1 MNKDKRN
8 NIKLLGTLNNADES
22 GIIANANQIYDA
34 NEDKSTQDVSKE
46 HTERIKTLEDKED
59 AMQTTLENI
68 SKTGEASAASNV
80 TYNHNDSKLD
90 ATNVQQAVDELATKK
105 LDSSQLKNQDSVTIL
120 DSNKKKIM
128 EVNEKGLNARQINL
142 VDEDGEIITA
152 LNAEQFNKKFD
163 KENIVHGLGES
174 EDKVMS
180 QKAVSEKLKD
190 KLDASQ
196 LKNQDSFTILGSD
209 KKKIMEV
216 NEKGLNI
223 RQINFVDEDGEKQAY
238 LNEDQLFS
246 NYSFGRSC
254 KIQENVGKYYK
265 IKAIEKVTD
274 KLSASFDYGN
284 VKWGKSS
291 VRLSVR
297 GVGASQDTNYVT
309 RGSVVVKF
317 DNIKIKHSLG
327 IWLMMPSIYALSEEK
342 PNTSNIA
349 SVPKMDFYFYK
360 DGNVVSSYK
369 DLKLKIGSGWRSGWF
384 LFKFFD
390 PSDPSI
396 AESFKDIEIDSMKIT
411 IETLGQNPNCDIFV
425 DSLVADQKMFPTFEY
440 SLDGSQ
446 EGEVSLPFILWLYKN
461 RFPVSLP
468 FPNFDISYND
478 VKDVNLDELIA
489 EEVIRKGLCG
499 KHVLLKGYMEGI
511 FGIGI
516 YTQGTSYQASYTE
529 EISKLEEIINDKIK
543 LAEQHGNNI
552 NRPILAAHQA
562 DNRLSDTDKLAE
574 EKVGLSIMRGGGY
587 CNNGTHYIDKHTNV
601 VNAGLT
607 FGGWGT
613 IDDLTDEY
621 IQSKINKGKHIID
634 EYVKYGGCIDVF
646 SHWVVPKA
654 NIEAN
659 TGLKNMC
666 AEIVIGILTYV
677 KELASRGELCI
688 MNLEQL
694 YTNSLK

>member
-1 MNKDKRN
+1 M
-8 NIKLLGTLNNADES
+8 
-22 GIIANANQIYDA
+22 
-34 NEDKSTQDVSKE
+34 
-46 HTERIKTLEDKED
+46 
-59 AMQTTLENI
+59 
-68 SKTGEASAASNV
+68 
-80 TYNHNDSKLD
+80 
-90 ATNVQQAVDELATKK
+90 
-105 LDSSQLKNQDSVTIL
+105 
-120 DSNKKKIM
+120 
-128 EVNEKGLNARQINL
+128 
-142 VDEDGEIITA
+142 
-152 LNAEQFNKKFD
+152 NAEQFF
-163 KENIVHGLGES
+163 G
-174 EDKVMS
+174 
-180 QKAVSEKLKD
+180 
-190 KLDASQ
+190 
-196 LKNQDSFTILGSD
+196 
-209 KKKIMEV
+209 
-216 NEKGLNI
+216 
-223 RQINFVDEDGEKQAY
+223 
-238 LNEDQLFS
+238 

-254 KIQENVGKYYK
+254 KIQEHIGKYYK
-265 IKAIEKVTD
+265 FKAIEKVAD

-297 GVGASQDTNYVT
+297 GVEASQETNYVT
-309 RGSVVVKF
+309 RGSVMVKF

-342 PNTSNIA
+342 PNTSNMA

-360 DGNVVSSYK
+360 NGNVVSSYK
-369 DLKLKIGSGWRSGWF
+369 DLKLEIGSGWRSGWF

-396 AESFKDIEIDSMKIT
+396 AESFKDIEIDSMKLT
-411 IETLGQNPNCDIFV
+411 IGTLGQNPNCDVFV

-468 FPNFDISYND
+468 FPDFDISYND
-478 VKDVNLDELIA
+478 VKDVNLDELSA
-489 EEVIRKGLCG
+489 EEVIAKGLSG
-499 KHVLLKGYMEGI
+499 KHVLLKGYREGI

-516 YTQGTSYQASYTE
+516 YTQGTSYQVSYTD
-529 EISKLEEIINDKIK
+529 EISKLEKIINDKVK
-543 LAEQHGNNI
+543 LAEQYGNNI

-562 DNRLSDTDKLAE
+562 DNRLSDTDKLTE

-587 CNNGTHYIDKHTNV
+587 CNNGTHYIDERTNV
-601 VNAGLT
+601 VNAGIS
-607 FGGWGT
+607 FGGWNSVS
-613 IDDLTDEY
+613 DLTDEY
-621 IQSKINKGKHIID
+621 IQAKINKGKAIID

-666 AEIVIGILTYV
+666 AEIVIGILAYV
-677 KELASRGELCI
+677 KELASRGELRI

-694 YTNSLK
+694 YINSIN

>member
-1 MNKDKRN
+1 MSQKAVSDKLKD
-8 NIKLLGTLNNADES
+8 
-22 GIIANANQIYDA
+22 
-34 NEDKSTQDVSKE
+34 
-46 HTERIKTLEDKED
+46 
-59 AMQTTLENI
+59 
-68 SKTGEASAASNV
+68 
-80 TYNHNDSKLD
+80 
-90 ATNVQQAVDELATKK
+90 K
-105 LDSSQLKNQDSVTIL
+105 LDSSQLKNQDSFTIL
-120 DSNKKKIM
+120 DS
-128 EVNEKGLNARQINL
+128 L
-142 VDEDGEIITA
+142 
-152 LNAEQFNKKFD
+152 
-163 KENIVHGLGES
+163 
-174 EDKVMS
+174 
-180 QKAVSEKLKD
+180 
-190 KLDASQ
+190 
-196 LKNQDSFTILGSD
+196 

-223 RQINFVDEDGEKQAY
+223 RKINIVDEDGDIIIS
-238 LNEDQLFS
+238 LNAEQFFC

-254 KIQENVGKYYK
+254 KLQENIGKYYK

-297 GVGASQDTNYVT
+297 GVEASQETNYVT
-309 RGSVVVKF
+309 RGSVIVKF

-327 IWLMMPSIYALSEEK
+327 IWLMMPSIYALSEKK

-349 SVPKMDFYFYK
+349 SVPKIDFYFYK
-360 DGNVVSSYK
+360 NGNVVSSYK
-369 DLKLKIGSGWRSGWF
+369 DLKLEIGSGWRSGWF

-390 PSDPSI
+390 PDNPSV
-396 AESFKDIEIDSMKIT
+396 AQSFKDIEIDSMKIT
-411 IETLGQNPNCDIFV
+411 IGTLGENPNCDIFV

-440 SLDGSQ
+440 SIDGSQ

-468 FPNFDISYND
+468 FPDFDISYND
-478 VKDVNLDELIA
+478 VKDVNLDELSA

-499 KHVLLKGYMEGI
+499 KHVLLKGYIEGI

-516 YTQGTSYQASYTE
+516 YTQGDSYQVSYTE
-529 EISKLEEIINDKIK
+529 EISKLEKIINDKIK

-574 EKVGLSIMRGGGY
+574 EKVGLYIMRGGGY
-587 CNNGTHYIDKHTNV
+587 CKNGTHYIDKCTNV

-607 FGGWGT
+607 FGGWGA
-613 IDDLTDEY
+613 INDLTDEY
-621 IQSKINKGKHIID
+621 IQAEISKGKHIID

-677 KELASRGELCI
+677 KALASRGELRI

-694 YTNSLK
+694 YINSLK